1 MTLLRFI
8 IYFISCSRLSNSGEE
23 KNSPKVMSSPSH
35 SILIVLIVGL
45 RLRPYKILFSDEG
58 DKPEMVA
65 SLLSE
70 IFLSPHKVKI
80 LIFIASVVFM
90 FVPVELLILKI

>member
-1 MTLLRFI
+1 MTFLRFI
-8 IYFISCSRLSNSGEE
+8 ILFYFLLKAVKFGRRKEF
-23 KNSPKVMSSPSH
+23 PKVMSSPSH